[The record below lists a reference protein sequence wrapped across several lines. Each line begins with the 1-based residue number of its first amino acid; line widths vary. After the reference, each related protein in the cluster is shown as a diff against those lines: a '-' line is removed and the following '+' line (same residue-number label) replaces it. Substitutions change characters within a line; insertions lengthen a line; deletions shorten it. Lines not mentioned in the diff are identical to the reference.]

1 MIHLDARGATAE
13 SGIGLR
19 MAISSTQ
26 MPMGLLGAGKTS
38 QIFAAKN
45 ATL

>member
-1 MIHLDARGATAE
+1 MIHLSVQGAIVE
-13 SGIGLR
+13 NGIDLR

-26 MPMGLLGAGKTS
+26 MPMGLLGEGKTS